1 MFFFSSPNLISF
13 TSHSFA
19 AAAVVTMVTITKNTT
34 VENLQAVAV
43 MAVVIKI

>member
-1 MFFFSSPNLISF
+1 MIFFSSPNLISF

-19 AAAVVTMVTITKNTT
+19 AAVVTMVTITKNTT
-34 VENLQAVAV
+34 AENLQAIAV